1 MIKENSNAD
10 VVFMLDCTGS
20 MGPYIENT
28 KSQIRNLK
36 RSQSRKYFE
45 NELTNNIWT
54 GDISRTDVGQSD
66 HGPLY

>member
-28 KSQIRNLK
+28 KSQIRNII
-36 RSQSRKYFE
+36 SACIEEYE
-45 NELTNNIWT
+45 NQ
-54 GDISRTDVGQSD
+54 VGS
-66 HGPLY
+66 LS